1 MIQLNS
7 LPPRRRGVAAVE
19 LALLLPI
26 IMILLLGIWEVG
38 RMIIIQQILSNAA
51 REGGRQAA
59 TGLQTNAQVEQVVRT
74 YVQNE
79 GLPIANLTVSVKNL
93 NAPGTEVKDAVQL
106 DPLEVTVTIPV
117 NDIRWSTIRLVT
129 DATTKLTG
137 QAVWRAVKDKD
148 FPDVGDPA
156 IE

>member
-1 MIQLNS
+1 MIQLTS
-7 LPPRRRGVAAVE
+7 LPQKRRGVAAVE
-19 LALLLPI
+19 LALLLPF
-26 IMILLLGIWEVG
+26 IMILLLGVWEVG

-59 TGLQTNAQVEQVVRT
+59 TGLQTNAQIEQIVRT
-74 YVQNE
+74 YLQNE
-79 GLPIANLTVSVKNL
+79 NLPITNVTVTVKNL

-117 NDIRWSTIRLVT
+117 SDIRWSSIRLVT
-129 DATTKLTG
+129 DASTKLTG
-137 QAVWRAVKDKD
+137 QAVWRAAKDKD